1 LQIEVI
7 DWVGEDLS
15 QKNDLGIIRYQIQK
29 GEGYA
34 SPNDGA
40 MVEGTSRLIKPFILF
55 FSPGATTPIWG
66 CILQPGSGL

>member
-1 LQIEVI
+1 MEVI

-15 QKNDLGIIRYQIQK
+15 QKKDLGIIRYQITK

-40 MVEGTSRLIKPFILF
+40 MVEGMSRAMKPLIISIDFVNF
-55 FSPGATTPIWG
+55 
-66 CILQPGSGL
+66 